1 MEEIVNLI
9 GSDESASDI
18 SDKIKDVLYAKAAE
32 KIENIRPSVSTAMFE
47 SRQELK
53 DPELCQVLYC

>member
-18 SDKIKDVLYAKAAE
+18 SDKIKNVLYAKAAE
-32 KIENIRPSVSTAMFE
+32 KIENIRPSVSTAMFD
-47 SRQELK
+47 SQQELE
-53 DPELCQVLYC
+53 DQE